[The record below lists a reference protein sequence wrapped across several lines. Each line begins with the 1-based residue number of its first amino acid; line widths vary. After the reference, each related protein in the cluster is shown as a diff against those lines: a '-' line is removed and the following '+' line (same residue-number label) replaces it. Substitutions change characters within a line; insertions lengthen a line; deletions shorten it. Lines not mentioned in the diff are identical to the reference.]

1 MSKVNNPIT
10 FSIVWYEPA
19 MPVHLSPAVVP
30 SVQPRVQTASV
41 SSPAQGGPDG
51 AAAVPDPAIAG
62 PSCEFEPSPSQS
74 VEKDRSPGPS
84 DECGKLSGRRVTI

>member
-1 MSKVNNPIT
+1 M
-10 FSIVWYEPA
+10 
-19 MPVHLSPAVVP
+19 HLSPAVVP

-41 SSPAQGGPDG
+41 SSPAHGGPDG
-51 AAAVPDPAIAG
+51 AAAVPDSPAVAG

-74 VEKDRSPGPS
+74 VEKDPSPGPS

>member
-1 MSKVNNPIT
+1 M
-10 FSIVWYEPA
+10 
-19 MPVHLSPAVVP
+19 HLSPAVVP

-74 VEKDRSPGPS
+74 VEKEKDRCPGPS